1 MKTIDKKYVSVHYS
15 KYLQLDKILSAQH
28 LRSVEIGKPAHDEM
42 LFIIV
47 HQVYELWFKQINY
60 ELYSIID
67 DLNVPFV
74 PEEKLL
80 HIVQRQERIIEILKL
95 AVQQIHLLETMTPL
109 DFLEFRN
116 LLLPASGFQSFQF
129 REFEVLLGLREGDRL
144 TYKSDARYL
153 SEFSPEQQAHLE
165 KLESEGH
172 TLFDAIERW
181 LERTPFLQTESFS
194 FVEHYRKAAHAM
206 FDEEI
211 ANIRSCETLSPEQK
225 QQRIGMLETTRTY
238 IEQVLDPHHYE
249 QLRQK
254 KIMRL
259 SYEAVIAALFI
270 HLYREEPLLQLPY
283 RLLSRLMD
291 IDELLTLWRYRHA
304 QMVLRMIG
312 RKVGTGGSSGY
323 DYLVQ
328 TVQHNQVFADFHNLA
343 TMLIPRSQVPPL
355 PDAVKR
361 KLGFHY
367 FNGDNAEASRL

>member
-1 MKTIDKKYVSVHYS
+1 MKTIDKKYLSVHYS
-15 KYLQLDKILSAQH
+15 KYLQLDKILNAQQ

-129 REFEVLLGLREGDRL
+129 REFEVLLGLRERDRL
-144 TYKSDARYL
+144 TYKTDVRYL
-153 SEFSPEQQAHLE
+153 SEFSSEQQAHLE
-165 KLESEGH
+165 KLERERH
-172 TLFDAIERW
+172 TLYDAIERW

-194 FVEHYRKAAHAM
+194 FVEHYRKAANAM

-211 ANIRSCETLSPEQK
+211 ANIRKCETISPDQK

-254 KIMRL
+254 KITRL
-259 SYEAVIAALFI
+259 SYKAVIAALFI

-323 DYLVQ
+323 DYLLQ
-328 TVQHNQVFADFHNLA
+328 TAQHNQVFADFHNLA

-361 KLGFHY
+361 KLGYHY
-367 FNGDNAEASRL
+367 FNGDDA